1 MRRNIV
7 VVAGVLLAACG
18 SEENAAT
25 QLEFARELEV
35 NVEALTRT
43 ASGLQYQDLVVGD
56 GIEAVAGNAVVVH
69 YTGWLVDGTKFD
81 SSVDSGRPFSFTLG
95 AGEVIS
101 GWDEGVAGM
110 RVGGKRK
117 LVVPPDL
124 GYGAA
129 GYPSVIPRSA
139 TLVFDVELLEVQ

>member
-1 MRRNIV
+1 MRRTIV

-18 SEENAAT
+18 SEENAAAR
-25 QLEFARELEV
+25 LEFAPELEV

-56 GIEAVAGNAVVVH
+56 GDEAVPGNAVVVH

-81 SSVDSGRPFSFTLG
+81 SSVDAGRPLPFTLG
-95 AGEVIS
+95 AGEVIT

-129 GYPSVIPRSA
+129 GYPPVIPRSA

>member
-1 MRRNIV
+1 MRRTIV

-18 SEENAAT
+18 SEENAAAR
-25 QLEFARELEV
+25 LEFAPELEV

-56 GIEAVAGNAVVVH
+56 GDEAVPGNAVVVH

-81 SSVDSGRPFSFTLG
+81 SSVDAGRPFPFTLG
-95 AGEVIS
+95 AGEVIT

-117 LVVPPDL
+117 LVVTPDL

-129 GYPSVIPRSA
+129 GYPPVIPRSA